1 MLHFSCIIGILIEI
15 NWFLHAPFSDTE
27 TTAFGLIVK
36 AAEIET

>member
-1 MLHFSCIIGILIEI
+1 MLHFSCTVAILIEI

-27 TTAFGLIVK
+27 TMVSAMIMK